1 MNKVIN
7 KYIVFNFSKIL
18 LLATLIF
25 FCLGIILNLFEEIEY
40 FKKYNTDLILPFI
53 LTLSFLPDLIINLLP
68 FIIFLSAIWFFRSI
82 KLNKDLLSLK
92 VFGLSNFDIAKLS
105 SSIAFIF
112 GIIVIVAINPIT
124 SSLLQ
129 YYEITKARY
138 SDEVNH
144 LISFNKNGIW
154 IKDQTEERKLIV
166 NAESLDNE
174 ILKDVTIYTF
184 LNDDNLLSRVNAD
197 SVDISNMVWILKD
210 AKVFDFEN
218 SKNQKYEVLELNT
231 NYDILKINSIF
242 KNTRTLSF
250 FNLVNNY
257 HFLIKRGYNEEKLK
271 ERIHSLLSLP
281 VYLVLMVLL
290 AAIFILSDMKKTNNI
305 SIFFVSIF
313 TCVAVY
319 YLKDLSMALGQT
331 GKINL
336 LLSIWIPIIILSIFS
351 SIGIIQINEK

>member
-197 SVDISNMVWILKD
+197 SVDISNMAWILKNV
-210 AKVFDFEN
+210 KVFNFEN
-218 SKNQKYEVLELNT
+218 SKNEKYEVLELNT

>member
-18 LLATLIF
+18 YLNKLIF

-112 GIIVIVAINPIT
+112 GIIVIIAINPIT

-197 SVDISNMVWILKD
+197 SVDISNMVWILKNV
-210 AKVFDFEN
+210 KVFNFEN
-218 SKNQKYEVLELNT
+218 SKNEKYEVMELNT

-257 HFLIKRGYNEEKLK
+257 HFLIKRGYNEQKLK

-281 VYLVLMVLL
+281 IYLVLMVLL

>member
-7 KYIVFNFSKIL
+7 KYIVLNFSKIL

-92 VFGLSNFDIAKLS
+92 VFGFSNFDIAKLS

-174 ILKDVTIYTF
+174 ILTDVTIYTF
-184 LNDDNLLSRVNAD
+184 LNDENLFSRINAE
-197 SVDISNMVWILKD
+197 SVDISNMVWILKNVR
-210 AKVFDFEN
+210 VFNFEN
-218 SKNQKYEVLELNT
+218 SKNEKYEVLELNT

-257 HFLIKRGYNEEKLK
+257 HFLIKRGYNEQKLK

>member
-112 GIIVIVAINPIT
+112 GIIVIIAINPIT

-197 SVDISNMVWILKD
+197 SVDISNMVWILKNV
-210 AKVFDFEN
+210 KVFNFEN
-218 SKNQKYEVLELNT
+218 SKNEKYEVMELNT

-257 HFLIKRGYNEEKLK
+257 HFLIKRGYNEQKLK

-281 VYLVLMVLL
+281 IYLVLMVLL

>member
-7 KYIVFNFSKIL
+7 KYIVLNFSKIL
-18 LLATLIF
+18 FLATLIF

-112 GIIVIVAINPIT
+112 GIIVIIAINPIT

-197 SVDISNMVWILKD
+197 SVDISNMVWILKNV
-210 AKVFDFEN
+210 KVFNFEN
-218 SKNQKYEVLELNT
+218 SKNEKYEVMELNT

-242 KNTRTLSF
+242 KNTHTLSF

-257 HFLIKRGYNEEKLK
+257 HFLIKRGYNEQKLK

-281 VYLVLMVLL
+281 IYLVLMVLL

>member
-7 KYIVFNFSKIL
+7 KYIVFNFAKIL

-112 GIIVIVAINPIT
+112 GIIVIIAINPIT

-197 SVDISNMVWILKD
+197 SVDISNMVWILKNV
-210 AKVFDFEN
+210 KVFNFEN
-218 SKNQKYEVLELNT
+218 SKNEKYEVMELNT

-257 HFLIKRGYNEEKLK
+257 HFLIKKGYNEQKLK

-281 VYLVLMVLL
+281 IYLVLMVLL